1 MYLRSNYFA
10 SSCDPRWSAA
20 VLFWRQSEP
29 HWVGANNL
37 TDARL
42 LLLRSL
48 LYHLVL
54 LLVSYFSS
62 PTSRLLL
69 QSPCSPSLPLNSLK
83 MPLLLLVCCSDL
95 ESSVPHHLVL
105 LLFLETFPKIRDGDL
120 GHQRQLNTIT
130 IPGTA
135 LNIVTVPRRW
145 GYCSMKDALTTW
157 KQERLR
163 WSFSKRW
170 QSWASVATLSET
182 LDDNFQATSCL
193 SHLSSQC
200 PRPLLSRHF
209 PRPYLS
215 NQSSWPLQER
225 SLR

>member
-1 MYLRSNYFA
+1 M
-10 SSCDPRWSAA
+10 
-20 VLFWRQSEP
+20 LFWRQSEP

-37 TDARL
+37 TDACL
-42 LLLRSL
+42 LLLRSP

-62 PTSRLLL
+62 PGSRLLL
-69 QSPCSPSLPLNSLK
+69 QSPCSPSLPSKNSLYFSLSAV
-83 MPLLLLVCCSDL
+83 PIWSLQCLITLF
-95 ESSVPHHLVL
+95 SSS
-105 LLFLETFPKIRDGDL
+105 FFPKVRDGDL

-145 GYCSMKDALTTW
+145 GYCSMKDTLTTW

-170 QSWASVATLSET
+170 QSWTSVATLSET